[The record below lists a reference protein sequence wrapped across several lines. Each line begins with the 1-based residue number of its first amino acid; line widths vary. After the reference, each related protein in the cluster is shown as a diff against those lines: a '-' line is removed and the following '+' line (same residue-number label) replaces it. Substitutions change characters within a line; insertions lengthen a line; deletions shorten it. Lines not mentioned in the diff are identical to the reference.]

1 MARPKILLTLD
12 CIAALQY
19 NSLTLSLLFA
29 CISVLTAIG
38 FDNVYAG
45 QNYSLNITEGIASG
59 DVTDHDSTIWSR
71 VNLPSIMHVQIAKD
85 PLFKTSDS
93 QIQWVDNATDFT
105 GKIRLNN
112 LTSATKYYYKV
123 WFSSTDNHINSSSLT
138 GTFKTALNS
147 SSSGKIISFI
157 VGGDIGGQ
165 KLCRDSKNGYSI
177 FEKMRRY
184 NADFYIQNGDM
195 IYAINDCPVKRPDGG
210 RNIPGNFS
218 GIADQSVDWNNITQ
232 VYDIYRSHWLYNR
245 GDPHLQNFLKNTSM
259 YSQWD
264 DQDVINDFGAPW
276 LYWNSQSKN
285 RTGYHNIVNEGRNAF
300 LNFSPINIDKD
311 NPNRIYRL
319 FHWGKDLDLLIVD
332 ARSNRSRNDMQD
344 TPENHKSMLGNQQL
358 KWLEY
363 NLLNSNATWKVISS
377 DVPISIPTGAN
388 ASMFGRDGWANG
400 IDLDF
405 SSKTGFE
412 RELGQ
417 LMKFID
423 DNNIKNVVFVT
434 TDVHF
439 PAILKYNSDVNRDG
453 DPVNVYEIVSGPLSA
468 FRFGLPGAPLPML
481 DPTFQ
486 PSILYVEGGIYNFA
500 YIKIEKQSDGNV
512 HLLADIIGED
522 GVARPNSH
530 IDIVPQESIL
540 GNISHK

>member
-1 MARPKILLTLD
+1 
-12 CIAALQY
+12 
-19 NSLTLSLLFA
+19 
-29 CISVLTAIG
+29 
-38 FDNVYAG
+38 
-45 QNYSLNITEGIASG
+45 
-59 DVTDHDSTIWSR
+59 
-71 VNLPSIMHVQIAKD
+71 
-85 PLFKTSDS
+85 
-93 QIQWVDNATDFT
+93 
-105 GKIRLNN
+105 
-112 LTSATKYYYKV
+112 
-123 WFSSTDNHINSSSLT
+123 
-138 GTFKTALNS
+138 
-147 SSSGKIISFI
+147 
-157 VGGDIGGQ
+157 
-165 KLCRDSKNGYSI
+165 
-177 FEKMRRY
+177 
-184 NADFYIQNGDM
+184 
-195 IYAINDCPVKRPDGG
+195 
-210 RNIPGNFS
+210 
-218 GIADQSVDWNNITQ
+218 
-232 VYDIYRSHWLYNR
+232 
-245 GDPHLQNFLKNTSM
+245 
-259 YSQWD
+259 
-264 DQDVINDFGAPW
+264 
-276 LYWNSQSKN
+276 
-285 RTGYHNIVNEGRNAF
+285 
-300 LNFSPINIDKD
+300 
-311 NPNRIYRL
+311 
-319 FHWGKDLDLLIVD
+319 
-332 ARSNRSRNDMQD
+332 
-344 TPENHKSMLGNQQL
+344 
-358 KWLEY
+358 
-363 NLLNSNATWKVISS
+363 LLNSNATWKVISS

>member
-1 MARPKILLTLD
+1 
-12 CIAALQY
+12 
-19 NSLTLSLLFA
+19 
-29 CISVLTAIG
+29 
-38 FDNVYAG
+38 
-45 QNYSLNITEGIASG
+45 
-59 DVTDHDSTIWSR
+59 
-71 VNLPSIMHVQIAKD
+71 
-85 PLFKTSDS
+85 
-93 QIQWVDNATDFT
+93 
-105 GKIRLNN
+105 
-112 LTSATKYYYKV
+112 
-123 WFSSTDNHINSSSLT
+123 
-138 GTFKTALNS
+138 
-147 SSSGKIISFI
+147 
-157 VGGDIGGQ
+157 
-165 KLCRDSKNGYSI
+165 
-177 FEKMRRY
+177 
-184 NADFYIQNGDM
+184 
-195 IYAINDCPVKRPDGG
+195 
-210 RNIPGNFS
+210 
-218 GIADQSVDWNNITQ
+218 
-232 VYDIYRSHWLYNR
+232 
-245 GDPHLQNFLKNTSM
+245 M

-363 NLLNSNATWKVISS
+363 NLLNSNVTWKVISS

-388 ASMFGRDGWANG
+388 ASKFGRDGWANG

-481 DPTFQ
+481 DSTFQ